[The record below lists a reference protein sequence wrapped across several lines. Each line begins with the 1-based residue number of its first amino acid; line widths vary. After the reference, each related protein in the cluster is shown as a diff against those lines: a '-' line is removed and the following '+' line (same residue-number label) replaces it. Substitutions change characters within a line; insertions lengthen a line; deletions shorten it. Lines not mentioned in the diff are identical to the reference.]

1 MEVKMVTFVSIFT
14 IASIGVVS
22 LLAILVITIIIA
34 LLFDQLDFVA
44 SRSFGQIFL
53 WTTLITFLLA
63 IVQVIF
69 SIIPN

>member
-1 MEVKMVTFVSIFT
+1 
-14 IASIGVVS
+14 
-22 LLAILVITIIIA
+22 
-34 LLFDQLDFVA
+34 LFDQLDFVA